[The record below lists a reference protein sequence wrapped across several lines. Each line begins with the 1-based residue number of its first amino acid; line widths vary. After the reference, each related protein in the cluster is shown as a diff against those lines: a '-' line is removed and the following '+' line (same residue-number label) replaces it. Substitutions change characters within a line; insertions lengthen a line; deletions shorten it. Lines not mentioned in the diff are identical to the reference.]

1 MHLFVLR
8 FVENIGEA
16 TFATVLPVKV
26 GCHEHASSALLSR
39 AFPSQA
45 VDLSVVVHLVVLK
58 HCQLHL
64 SVLVLNLLWGCVV
77 LLLPLL
83 GATPEPE
90 HKVKGALFLDVIV
103 ALSPTITSRK
113 RAPFT
118 LCSGSGVAPRRGRRR
133 TTQPQRRLST
143 STER

>member
-1 MHLFVLR
+1 M
-8 FVENIGEA
+8 
-16 TFATVLPVKV
+16 

-103 ALSPTITSRK
+103 GESATILQLFPSK
-113 RAPFT
+113 DQP
-118 LCSGSGVAPRRGRRR
+118 LLVRGD
-133 TTQPQRRLST
+133 PLLVLK
-143 STER
+143 TEEA